1 MSSKLVLIEHVGEVT
16 CITLNR
22 PSKRNALNIALLEEL
37 CQAIHD
43 VGRMASQH
51 VLVITGA
58 GPVFCAGMDLKEASE
73 PENLNPLANLIAK
86 VLTGIYTSPLVTIAA
101 VNGAAI
107 AGGAGLMSACD
118 FAIAA
123 SDAKI
128 GYPEIRHGLVAAQV
142 ATILIRQVAWRTVR
156 ELLLLGELVD
166 ANRALEIGLI
176 SRVVAPDELMSQAL
190 QLARQAAKNAPDAVA
205 ETKRLLGAL
214 EPHSFN
220 DHLRLAIGIHRKARL
235 SNSASKGIATFL
247 NRKKPEKG

>member
-1 MSSKLVLIEHVGEVT
+1 MSSKLVLIEHIGEVT

-22 PSKRNALNIALLEEL
+22 PSKRNALNIDLLGQL
-37 CQAIHD
+37 CDAIYE
-43 VGRMASQH
+43 VGRMTSQH
-51 VLVITGA
+51 VMVITGA
-58 GPVFCAGMDLKEASE
+58 GPIFCSGMDLKEASE
-73 PENLNPLANLIAK
+73 PENLNSLANLIAK
-86 VLTGIYTSPLVTIAA
+86 ALTGIYTSPLVTIAA

-142 ATILIRQVAWRTVR
+142 ATLLVRQVAWRAVR
-156 ELLLLGELVD
+156 KLLLLGELVD

-176 SRVVAPDELMSQAL
+176 SHVVSPDELMSQAL
-190 QLARQAAKNAPDAVA
+190 QLGNQAAKNAPDAVA
-205 ETKRLLGAL
+205 ETKRLLAAL

-235 SNSASKGIATFL
+235 SSSASKGISTFL
-247 NRKKPEKG
+247 NRKKPL